1 MKWEKGIFMVVHSQG
16 RNRTFLV
23 DLNGNHVVAYF
34 HGRSSIFR
42 WSVHDLDLGRMM
54 NLSTRVL
61 HGLIKLNTK
70 QVAYEVV
77 FLV

>member
-1 MKWEKGIFMVVHSQG
+1 LVVHSRG

-23 DLNGNHVVAYF
+23 DLSGKHVVAYF
-34 HGRSSIFR
+34 QGRSSIFG
-42 WSVHDLDLGRMM
+42 WSAHDLDLGSMM

-70 QVAYEVV
+70 QVAYELV
-77 FLV
+77 FLI

>member
-1 MKWEKGIFMVVHSQG
+1 MKIFLVVHFQG

-23 DLNGNHVVAYF
+23 DLSEKHVVAYLQ
-34 HGRSSIFR
+34 GRSSIFG
-42 WSVHDLDLGRMM
+42 WSVHDLDLRSMV

-70 QVAYEVV
+70 EVAYELV

>member
-1 MKWEKGIFMVVHSQG
+1 MRIFSIVHSQG

-23 DLNGNHVVAYF
+23 DLSGKHVVAYF
-34 HGRSSIFR
+34 PGRSNIFG
-42 WSVHDLDLGRMM
+42 WSARDLDFGSMM

-70 QVAYEVV
+70 QVAYE
-77 FLV
+77 LVLLV

>member
-1 MKWEKGIFMVVHSQG
+1 MVVHSQG

-23 DLNGNHVVAYF
+23 DLNGKHVDAYF
-34 HGRSSIFR
+34 QGRSSIFG
-42 WSVHDLDLGRMM
+42 WSAHDLVLGSMM

-70 QVAYEVV
+70 
-77 FLV
+77 